1 MQSHSIHLKDIVTHI
16 ALFCTC
22 CEDTMKFGLLKR
34 KFKIQKIHSKLA
46 QLLILWLLV
55 LGFNNEFL
63 QEPIN
68 QEAGSY
74 ILIAIDLL
82 FFLFPLLG
90 IVTDVWAARLKLMKL
105 SVLATIPCLLIG
117 LCSDV
122 LIFQD
127 SPNVILKLISGIA
140 FTIPFSFFRTNIVP
154 LYVEQMLE
162 SPSSEVS
169 AAISWHVFALILPA
183 LIVKSFVAVFTKRSE
198 LFIAQLSTLL
208 ATLYIL
214 PCSYSVASM
223 NTYNDYPLRINP
235 CKLIFNMLKFLC
247 QKHRRVLLYSEDA
260 PQGLDKGKQRYGG
273 PFREDEVEDVKSV
286 KRIVP
291 IILVSVLGHASF
303 SVSAPFVNSFV
314 SRELD
319 IHDVT
324 GLPTILIFH
333 STILLMILA
342 HQFLIKPCFSSYI
355 PSMLKCIG
363 TGLLISFFS
372 TASSIALQISQAVAG
387 DIDDICNITR
397 SEITDSQTANIISPI
412 LAVPLIA
419 NGICFCLIVI
429 TSLQF
434 ILAQSPASMRGLLVG
449 VWYMA
454 WGMGDII
461 KTAIFFISNDG
472 CIFYCYV
479 SRGVLGLVIFLLYLF
494 LSVRYKLRS
503 RRAVVEDDVLNI
515 NIDDVSIA
523 DCADYHNKSYGA
535 CEEPSS

>member
-1 MQSHSIHLKDIVTHI
+1 
-16 ALFCTC
+16 
-22 CEDTMKFGLLKR
+22 MKFGLLKR

-63 QEPIN
+63 LN
-68 QEAGSY
+68 QEMNFYLSMVALD
-74 ILIAIDLL
+74 IF

-122 LIFQD
+122 LVFQD
-127 SPNVILKLISGIA
+127 SPIVILKLISFIA
-140 FTIPFSFFRTNIVP
+140 FSIPFSLFRTNIVP

-198 LFIAQLSTLL
+198 LFIGKLSTLL

-214 PCSYSVASM
+214 PCSYSVSSM
-223 NTYNDYPLRINP
+223 SAYNDYPLRINP
-235 CKLIFNMLKFLC
+235 CKLIFNMLKYSC
-247 QKHRRVLLYSEDA
+247 RKHRRVLLYSEDT

-291 IILVSVLGHASF
+291 IIFISVLGHASF
-303 SVSAPFVNSFV
+303 SVSAPFVNLFV

-319 IHDVT
+319 ILDVT
-324 GLPTILIFH
+324 GLPTKLIFH
-333 STILLMILA
+333 STILVTILA
-342 HQFLIKPCFSSYI
+342 HQFFIKPCFSSYI

-363 TGLLISFFS
+363 IGLLMSFFS
-372 TASSIALQISQAVAG
+372 TVLSIVLQISQAAG
-387 DIDDICNITR
+387 DIDDICSNITR
-397 SEITDSQTANIISPI
+397 AEIIESQTANIISPI
-412 LAVPLIA
+412 LAAPLIA

-449 VWYMA
+449 IWYMA

-461 KTAIFFISNDG
+461 KLAIYFISNNG
-472 CIFYCYV
+472 CVFYCYV
-479 SRGVLGLVIFLLYLF
+479 SRAVFGLGIFLLYLF

-503 RRAVVEDDVLNI
+503 RAPVVEDDVLNNI
-515 NIDDVSIA
+515 IDDASI
-523 DCADYHNKSYGA
+523 DYHNKSYGS
-535 CEEPSS
+535 CEELS